1 MAQHS
6 YQEIFSETNVLNQAF
21 MSITELVSCYR
32 AELGQLFQKL
42 IEGYNSII
50 LQQFEAF
57 YRNENEKERDLTYKI
72 AEQ

>member
-1 MAQHS
+1 
-6 YQEIFSETNVLNQAF
+6 

-57 YRNENEKERDLTYKI
+57 YRNENEKERDLTHKI